1 MNIGFEAKRVFRNFT
16 GLGNYSRATV
26 KALSENFPENHYFL
40 YTPETKG
47 LLNSSLNL
55 QANNITIRT
64 APVKALKAIWR
75 ILQINKNLAEDKIDI
90 FHGLSGELPLNIRK
104 SGIPSVVTIHDLIF
118 IRYPHY
124 FKPIDRNIY
133 KYKFRKACINADR
146 IIAISEQTKRDIIQF
161 FNISPDKIDIVY
173 QGCDPIF
180 SIRSTEKELETVKR
194 KYQLP
199 NEFLLCVGTIEQRK
213 NQLLILKALKL
224 VPKHIK
230 LVLVGKPT
238 AYKTEL
244 INFAESNKLTDR
256 IIFLEKV
263 PFIDLPVIYQLAKI
277 FVYPSRFEGFGIPLL
292 EAISCGIPTIGA
304 TGSCLE
310 EAGGPDSMYTS
321 PDNEKELANYI
332 NTIIQSE
339 SICQNMIEKGL
350 EYTRQFSEENI
361 ARNLMNVYQKALRN
375 VQR

>member
-1 MNIGFEAKRVFRNFT
+1 MRIGFEAKRVFRNFT
-16 GLGNYSRATV
+16 GLGNYSRAVV
-26 KALSENFPENHYFL
+26 KVLSENYPANQYFL
-40 YTPETKG
+40 YTPDTKG
-47 LLNSSLNL
+47 TLNSSLNL
-55 QANNITIRT
+55 KTENIFIRT
-64 APVKALKAIWR
+64 APIKALKAIWR
-75 ILQINKNLAEDKIDI
+75 ILQVNKNLAEDKIDI

-124 FKPIDRNIY
+124 FKSIDRNIY

-180 SIRSTEKELETVKR
+180 SIRSTGKELEIIKQ

-199 NEFLLCVGTIEQRK
+199 DEFLLCVGTIEQRK
-213 NQLLILKALKL
+213 NQLLILKALKHL
-224 VPKHIK
+224 PKHIK
-230 LVLVGKPT
+230 LILVGKPT
-238 AYKTEL
+238 AYKAEL
-244 INFAESNKLTDR
+244 TSFADNNKLTDR
-256 IIFLEKV
+256 IIFLENV
-263 PFIDLPVIYQLAKI
+263 PFLDLPVIYQLAKI
-277 FVYPSRFEGFGIPLL
+277 FVYPSRFEGFGIPIL
-292 EAISCGIPTIGA
+292 EAISSGIPTIGA

-321 PDNEKELANYI
+321 PDNEEELAKHI
-332 NTIIQSE
+332 NTIIQSV
-339 SICQNMIEKGL
+339 SIRKNMVEKGL
-350 EYTRQFSEENI
+350 EYTHQFNEENI